1 MTGRGVSCGR
11 PMWRITPAGGVT
23 RSPHGASKTTIQN
36 NVRDFDALPDVRLDR
51 AHSSKAAR
59 ALHLAAFDTN
69 CRTGSGS
76 IHLLNN
82 ECRRVLFHARRKR
95 RPVGGL
101 WRRQD
106 LGCAIINDAT
116 PKQIAAAKVTVSKG
130 SQVCTYSSI

>member
-1 MTGRGVSCGR
+1 V
-11 PMWRITPAGGVT
+11 PPAART
-23 RSPHGASKTTIQN
+23 DKQTTIQN
-36 NVRDFDALPDVRLDR
+36 NVRNFGSLPDVRFTG

-76 IHLLNN
+76 IHRLDN
-82 ECRRVLFHARRKR
+82 ECRRVLFRARREA
-95 RPVGGL
+95 GAWT
-101 WRRQD
+101 WRRQV

-116 PKQIAAAKVTVSKG
+116 PKKMAAVKVTISKG

>member
-1 MTGRGVSCGR
+1 
-11 PMWRITPAGGVT
+11 MWRVAPAGGVT

-36 NVRDFDALPDVRLDR
+36 NVRDFDAVPDVRLDR
-51 AHSSKAAR
+51 CTKAAR

-76 IHLLNN
+76 IHRLNN

-116 PKQIAAAKVTVSKG
+116 PKKIAAAKVTVSKG
-130 SQVCTYSSI
+130 SQVCTYVSI